1 MTALVAALGHGGA
14 LGWLCTVV
22 VAGAGLASGVRWLRV
37 AQREHYVAGSVSRFA
52 LRWWRSSPLNA
63 ALATSALAGAVASG
77 FVPGAA
83 LVCAVAVTVG
93 PVGLRWRGTSAPL
106 VLTRRL
112 RTLGATWVVLEVM
125 VVAAGVALGAG
136 PAVAALVASCTPVV
150 VDGAL
155 ALTAPLEGLVG
166 RRFVDRAAQRL
177 RQVAP
182 TVVAITGSYGKTST
196 KGYVGHLVAG
206 ARTVVTSPASFN
218 NRAGLAR
225 TINEQLVPGTE
236 VFVAEMGTFGS
247 GEIAD
252 LCRWVPPDISVITAI
267 GPVHLERFGS
277 EERIVA
283 AKSEIL
289 VRAPVV
295 VLMVDDPRLAEVAD
309 RCQAAGKV
317 VWRCGTRRESE
328 VGGTEPCGA
337 RAADE
342 AVAAEAVGGTEPCG
356 ARGADE
362 AVAAAAR
369 ASATTGRGE
378 RRVVAVAGSGGM
390 TVWAAGQLVAEDVGC
405 SAQPSNVACAVA
417 VALELGVPAA
427 EIAARLAGLPVA
439 AHRLEVTEAVS
450 GSVVLDDTYNANPAG
465 AAAAL
470 ERLAASGGSGARR
483 VVVTPGMVE
492 LGRRQRAE
500 NERFAA
506 AAAAVATDVVV
517 VGRTNRRALVAGARR
532 GRATVHLASTRAAAV
547 AWVRGVLGPG
557 DVVLY
562 ENDLPDHY
570 P

>member
-83 LVCAVAVTVG
+83 LVCAVAVMVG

-136 PAVAALVASCTPVV
+136 PVVAALVASCTPVV

-236 VFVAEMGTFGS
+236 VFVAEMGTFGP

-337 RAADE
+337 RA
-342 AVAAEAVGGTEPCG
+342 
-356 ARGADE
+356 ADE